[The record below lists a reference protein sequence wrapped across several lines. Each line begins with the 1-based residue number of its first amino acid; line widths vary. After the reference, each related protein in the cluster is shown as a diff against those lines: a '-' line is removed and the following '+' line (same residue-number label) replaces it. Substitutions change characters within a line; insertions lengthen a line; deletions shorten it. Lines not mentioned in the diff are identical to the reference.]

1 MGAKTMQVDLLRH
14 GALEGGIKYRGT
26 VDDPLTADGRA
37 VMDRIWAKLA
47 GDVDRIIASPLSR
60 CAVPARDWAA
70 QASVPLAIDPRLAEM
85 RYGVWEGLTGD
96 EIRARYP
103 GMLERWRA
111 NPEGMCI
118 PEAETVAEL
127 RARVAAFW
135 AELCAGADDER
146 ILLVAHSGSLRM
158 LIAEALGAPIITTR
172 RLAMPYGCWSH
183 IAVHQD
189 QASLVFHNHMVMV

>member
-1 MGAKTMQVDLLRH
+1 LRH
-14 GALEGGIKYRGT
+14 GALEGGIKYRGS

-37 VMDRIWAKLA
+37 AMDRIWAQLS

-60 CAVPARDWAA
+60 CAAPAQDWAG

-85 RYGVWEGLTGD
+85 CYGVWEGLSGD

-111 NPEGMCI
+111 NPEGMRI

-127 RARVAAFW
+127 RARVADFW
-135 AELCAGADDER
+135 AELCAEADGER
-146 ILLVAHSGSLRM
+146 ILVVAHSGSLRM
-158 LIAEALGAPIITTR
+158 LIAEVLGAPTVTTR
-172 RLAMPYGCWSH
+172 RLAMPYGCWSR
-183 IAVHQD
+183 IVR
-189 QASLVFHNHMVMV
+189 HNGHAFLEFLNRPL